1 MTTLTGPLIH
11 SGKTNRMMMVLV
23 LVSLA
28 PSLIAAVLRYGFDAV
43 LVIACALAGAWL
55 TELVIDRRQ
64 AFDGSAIVTGV
75 IFALL
80 LPTTAPWWLALVG
93 GALAIGLG
101 KHAFGG
107 LGSNLFNPAALSRVI
122 LMGLIPGVW
131 FLSTAGTVDGITT
144 ASPLARESG
153 VLAPTITELLTGST
167 PGTFGQVAPLAVLAG
182 GLLLVGLRTIDWRI
196 PLTFLAAVAF
206 LALVLPPGARIEG
219 HAPWL
224 LGNPLLHLVGGG
236 TLLAAFFMLSDPV
249 TAPFAPNGRII
260 FAIVAALA
268 MMLVRFYTPYPDGAV
283 MAILLAN
290 ASVPL
295 IDRITLDVGSPPRVR
310 PPDAISQPGKERS
323 NQPVSK

>member
-1 MTTLTGPLIH
+1 
-11 SGKTNRMMMVLV
+11 
-23 LVSLA
+23 
-28 PSLIAAVLRYGFDAV
+28 
-43 LVIACALAGAWL
+43 VIACALAGAWL

-64 AFDGSAIVTGV
+64 AFDGSAIVTGA

-131 FLSTAGTVDGITT
+131 FLSTVGTVDGITT
-144 ASPLARESG
+144 ASPLARDSG

-167 PGTFGQVAPLAVLAG
+167 PGTFGQVAPLAVFAG
-182 GLLLVGLRTIDWRI
+182 GLLLVALRTIDWRI

-249 TAPFAPNGRII
+249 TAPFAPTGRII

-268 MMLVRFYTPYPDGAV
+268 MMLVRFYTPYPDGAA

-295 IDRITLDVGSPPRVR
+295 IDRITLDVGSPPRVK

-323 NQPVSK
+323 NQPMSK